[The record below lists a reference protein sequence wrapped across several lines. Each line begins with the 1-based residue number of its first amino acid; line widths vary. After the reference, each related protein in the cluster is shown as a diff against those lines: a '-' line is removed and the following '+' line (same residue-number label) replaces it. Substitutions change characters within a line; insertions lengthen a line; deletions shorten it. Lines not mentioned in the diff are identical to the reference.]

1 MWGCPL
7 HPRSPAFTA
16 SSASQRHRARARS
29 RCPVATCEV
38 SDRGRRMGRAAAEE
52 RGEGGKILRIPT
64 PEAQESPG
72 EEVTGSSPQTC
83 QRAPPLFTWLALARG
98 PLRAPLGAGQWVPPH
113 PRPPSPGGPRP
124 QASRQGP
131 CSRPAA
137 SVNLQPKRGAPLR
150 EFVSRKGSKP
160 SSIGAY
166 VHRAINR
173 KDLQSS
179 PGPQQPRTLSG
190 ITYDDLS
197 HQRGQLSH

>member
-98 PLRAPLGAGQWVPPH
+98 PLRAPLGAGQWVPP
-113 PRPPSPGGPRP
+113 PAPKPPARGR
-124 QASRQGP
+124 
-131 CSRPAA
+131 AA
-137 SVNLQPKRGAPLR
+137 
-150 EFVSRKGSKP
+150 
-160 SSIGAY
+160 
-166 VHRAINR
+166 
-173 KDLQSS
+173 
-179 PGPQQPRTLSG
+179 GPQQVLISSQRGGPLCGNLSPG
-190 ITYDDLS
+190 KDLS
-197 HQRGQLSH
+197 LLQSEHMFIEQ

>member
-1 MWGCPL
+1 M
-7 HPRSPAFTA
+7 A
-16 SSASQRHRARARS
+16 SSDSQRQWARS
-29 RCPVATCEV
+29 RCPVAACKV
-38 SDRGRRMGRAAAEE
+38 SEGRMGSAAAKSLGK
-52 RGEGGKILRIPT
+52 RGKVLRIPI
-64 PEAQESPG
+64 PEAWESPRG
-72 EEVTGSSPQTC
+72 QVEARDPRPVSRPLL
-83 QRAPPLFTWLALARG
+83 LFTWLGLAGG
-98 PLRAPLGAGQWVPPH
+98 PLGKPHGAGPWVPHSTPARRT
-113 PRPPSPGGPRP
+113 PPPSLPPG
-124 QASRQGP
+124 AS
-131 CSRPAA
+131 SRPAA

-197 HQRGQLSH
+197 HQPGQLSH